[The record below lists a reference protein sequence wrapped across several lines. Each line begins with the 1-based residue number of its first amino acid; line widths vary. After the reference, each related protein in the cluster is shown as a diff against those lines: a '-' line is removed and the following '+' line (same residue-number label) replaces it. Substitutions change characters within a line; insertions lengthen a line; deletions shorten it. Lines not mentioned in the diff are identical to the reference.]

1 MPKTLEL
8 NINRPAI
15 KYTIDIH
22 EGNLMNLPKIL
33 KIKLGLKE
41 TLPKIF
47 LITHLNLNTLYGQKL
62 AKEFEKEGFP
72 ITVESVNSGESIKS
86 WITAE
91 KLLHRMIGLELDR
104 SSVVIALG
112 GGVIGDMAGFVSSVY
127 QRGIRFVQV
136 PTSLVAMVD
145 SSVGG
150 KVAVNLGLSGKNLI
164 GAFHQPSF
172 VLMDLSLLKS
182 LPDAEWKNGLSEVLK
197 CAFIRDDNGSFYNWL
212 IENKAAILQKTDYAI
227 ISQLIYE
234 AVKTK
239 STLVSK
245 DEMETNGLRILLN
258 LGHTFGHS
266 LEAASRY
273 RLAHGEAIAIGMT
286 LAARL
291 SLKLGKINISVFEQ
305 IMNMIREFGLT
316 DHIEKKYSFTS
327 TELIRHFKHDK
338 KVETGQ
344 VRFILPVGNLG
355 HSEIVQNVDEEK
367 LKEVFSEATY

>member
-112 GGVIGDMAGFVSSVY
+112 GGVIGDMSGFVSSVY

-239 STLVSK
+239 ATIVSK
-245 DEMETNGLRILLN
+245 DEMETKAKVRIKQ
-258 LGHTFGHS
+258 HC
-266 LEAASRY
+266 
-273 RLAHGEAIAIGMT
+273 
-286 LAARL
+286 
-291 SLKLGKINISVFEQ
+291 
-305 IMNMIREFGLT
+305 
-316 DHIEKKYSFTS
+316 EKKLES
-327 TELIRHFKHDK
+327 I
-338 KVETGQ
+338 
-344 VRFILPVGNLG
+344 
-355 HSEIVQNVDEEK
+355 
-367 LKEVFSEATY
+367 